1 MTVSQT
7 VSQTVFRIAPLALC
21 AAASVC
27 AASLAPVRAQGPT
40 IVSVKSVK
48 ASPATV
54 APGGHGTLLVTLSIA
69 PGYHVNAHQPNDP
82 SLIPTSLSATS
93 AGATF
98 GAARYPASKTI
109 KVSYAPKPILVYE
122 ASTTI
127 LVPFTV
133 AKSAPHGKTLAV
145 LGTLSFQGCNQSSC
159 FAPTSLPVRAAV
171 GVK

>member
-1 MTVSQT
+1 MTS
-7 VSQTVFRIAPLALC
+7 FRIVPAALF

-48 ASPATV
+48 SSPATV
-54 APGGHGTLLVTLSIA
+54 APGGHGTLTLTLTVAS
-69 PGYHVNAHQPNDP
+69 GYHINAHTPNDP
-82 SLIPTSLSATS
+82 SLIPTAFTATS
-93 AGATF
+93 AGAVF
-98 GAARYPASKTI
+98 GAARYPEAKTI
-109 KVSYAPKPILVYE
+109 RVSYTPKPILVYE
-122 ASTTI
+122 SKATI

-133 AKSAPHGKTLAV
+133 AKSAPHGKKMAV

-159 FAPTSLPVRAAV
+159 FAPTSLPVRATV

>member
-1 MTVSQT
+1 MPLSRV
-7 VSQTVFRIAPLALC
+7 APFALC

-48 ASPATV
+48 MSPATV
-54 APGGHGTLLVTLSIA
+54 APGGHGTLMVTLAVA
-69 PGYHVNAHQPNDP
+69 PGYHINAHTPNDP
-82 SLIPTSLSATS
+82 SLIPTSLTATS
-93 AGATF
+93 AGAVF
-98 GAARYPASKTI
+98 GTARYPASKTI
-109 KVSYAPKPILVYE
+109 RVSYTPKPILVYE

-127 LVPFTV
+127 LMPFTV
-133 AKSAPHGKTLAV
+133 AKSAPHGKKMAV

-159 FAPTSLPVRAAV
+159 FAPTSLPVHATV

>member
-1 MTVSQT
+1 MTS
-7 VSQTVFRIAPLALC
+7 FRIAPFALF
-21 AAASVC
+21 AAASF
-27 AASLAPVRAQGPT
+27 SLSWLAPVRAQGPT

-54 APGGHGTLLVTLSIA
+54 VPGGHGTLMVTLTVA
-69 PGYHVNAHQPNDP
+69 PGYHINAHTPNDP

-93 AGATF
+93 AGVTF

-109 KVSYAPKPILVYE
+109 RVSYAPKPILVYE
-122 ASTTI
+122 ANTTI

-133 AKSAPHGKTLAV
+133 AKAAKPGKKMAI

-159 FAPTSLPVRAAV
+159 FAPTSLPVHAAV